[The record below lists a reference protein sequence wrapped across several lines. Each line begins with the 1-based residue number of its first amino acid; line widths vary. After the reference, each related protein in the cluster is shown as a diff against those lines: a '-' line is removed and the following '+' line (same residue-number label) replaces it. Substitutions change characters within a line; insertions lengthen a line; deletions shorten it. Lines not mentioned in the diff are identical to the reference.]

1 MLGAIDNFL
10 ETIKKGFYL
19 VLIFTI
25 YFFYFL
31 VLVGIIPRNYA
42 LIDVSIKVLHT
53 FICLFLMIRFNP
65 FRKHELREFD
75 ANLIF
80 AAGAI
85 LFINMGLGEYMNGRI
100 VKLVESNDMKI
111 F

>member
-1 MLGAIDNFL
+1 MLSAIDTLL

-19 VLIFTI
+19 FLIFTI
-25 YFFYFL
+25 YIFYFL
-31 VLVGIIPRNYA
+31 VLVGIIPRNYG
-42 LIDVSIKVLHT
+42 LIDLSIKVLHT

-80 AAGAI
+80 AAGAV
-85 LFINMGLGEYMNGRI
+85 LFINMGVGEYMNGTI
-100 VKLVESNDMKI
+100 VKLFQPNDMKI